1 MLVRHRLLAT
11 LLLVALPAA
20 ASAQTISTADASA
33 SSKAYYGIVSGWIS
47 ASADKMPDEHF
58 TFKPTPEVRSFAQLL
73 GHVADSQ
80 YQICA
85 MALGEKAPE
94 TSVEKTRTT
103 KAELKEALSAA
114 FAYCNQAHAT
124 LAGPKGAELASGFGA
139 KHPRV
144 GFLYFNSM
152 HAFEHY
158 GNVITYLRLKGIVPP
173 SSEPRKPT
181 SNQ

>member
-1 MLVRHRLLAT
+1 MNIRTALLAT
-11 LLLVALPAA
+11 LLVAVPAVGF
-20 ASAQTISTADASA
+20 AQTIAPADASA
-33 SSKAYYGIVSGWIS
+33 SSKAYYGIVSKWIA

-58 TFKPTPEVRSFAQLL
+58 AFKPTPEVRSFAQLL
-73 GHVADSQ
+73 GHIADSQ

-85 MALGEKAPE
+85 MALGDKAPA
-94 TSVEKTRTT
+94 TDVEKTKTT
-103 KAELKEALSAA
+103 KAELKEALGAA
-114 FAYCNQAHAT
+114 FAYCIQAHAT
-124 LAGPKGAELASGFGA
+124 LAGPKGAELADGFGA

-158 GNVITYLRLKGIVPP
+158 GNVITYLRIKGIVPP